1 MNSAEANAGSA
12 SRIWN
17 LPNILTMLRIVLVP
31 FFVWFLILDAPGLQA
46 QNGVWRWA
54 AAFVFAVAIYTDK
67 LDGDI
72 ARSRGLVT
80 DFGKIADP
88 IADKLLIG
96 SALVMLSLLQEL
108 PWWVT
113 ILILVREWGITA
125 LRFFVIRY
133 GVMPGLSRRE
143 AEDRGP
149 DGGDLPLRPSAGV
162 HRSVARRRGVRRH
175 DGRAGDHAVD
185 RRRVRYRGPQAAGR
199 RDQGGERTGKGE
211 QAMNDPN
218 PQLHAS
224 PHPTLHPNLHRL
236 AEQAV
241 TGAIGRGLTVA
252 TAESLTAGMVAA
264 VLADTPGASG
274 MLQGGVVSY
283 ANSVKADVLGV
294 PGELLDA
301 VGSVDGQVAAAM
313 ADGARRICGADIGVS
328 TTGVAGPEPHDGKA
342 VGTVFIG
349 VATAEGST
357 SYPYSFEGS
366 RAEIRA
372 LACGAALERLLEALS
387 SEGYPA

>member
-31 FFVWFLILDAPGLQA
+31 VFVWFLILDAPGLQA

-133 GVMPGLSRRE
+133 GVIPASR
-143 AEDRGP
+143 
-149 DGGDLPLRPSAGV
+149 GGKLKTVVQTVAIFLYVLPLASMAPWLSVVAFVVMMAALAITLWTGGEYVIEALKLRAAGI
-162 HRSVARRRGVRRH
+162 
-175 DGRAGDHAVD
+175 RAEKE
-185 RRRVRYRGPQAAGR
+185 RVR
-199 RDQGGERTGKGE
+199 ENE
-211 QAMNDPN
+211 Q
-218 PQLHAS
+218 
-224 PHPTLHPNLHRL
+224 
-236 AEQAV
+236 
-241 TGAIGRGLTVA
+241 
-252 TAESLTAGMVAA
+252 
-264 VLADTPGASG
+264 
-274 MLQGGVVSY
+274 
-283 ANSVKADVLGV
+283 
-294 PGELLDA
+294 
-301 VGSVDGQVAAAM
+301 
-313 ADGARRICGADIGVS
+313 
-328 TTGVAGPEPHDGKA
+328 
-342 VGTVFIG
+342 
-349 VATAEGST
+349 
-357 SYPYSFEGS
+357 
-366 RAEIRA
+366 
-372 LACGAALERLLEALS
+372 
-387 SEGYPA
+387 

>member
-17 LPNILTMLRIVLVP
+17 LPNVLTMLRIVLVP
-31 FFVWFLILDAPGLQA
+31 FFVWFLLLDAPGLQA

-133 GVMPGLSRRE
+133 GVIPASR
-143 AEDRGP
+143 
-149 DGGDLPLRPSAGV
+149 GGKLKTVVQTVAIFLYVLPLASLAPWLGVVAFVVMMAALAITLWTGGEYVIEALKLRAAGI
-162 HRSVARRRGVRRH
+162 
-175 DGRAGDHAVD
+175 RAEKE
-185 RRRVRYRGPQAAGR
+185 RVRENKQ
-199 RDQGGERTGKGE
+199 
-211 QAMNDPN
+211 
-218 PQLHAS
+218 
-224 PHPTLHPNLHRL
+224 
-236 AEQAV
+236 
-241 TGAIGRGLTVA
+241 
-252 TAESLTAGMVAA
+252 
-264 VLADTPGASG
+264 
-274 MLQGGVVSY
+274 
-283 ANSVKADVLGV
+283 
-294 PGELLDA
+294 
-301 VGSVDGQVAAAM
+301 
-313 ADGARRICGADIGVS
+313 
-328 TTGVAGPEPHDGKA
+328 
-342 VGTVFIG
+342 
-349 VATAEGST
+349 
-357 SYPYSFEGS
+357 
-366 RAEIRA
+366 
-372 LACGAALERLLEALS
+372 
-387 SEGYPA
+387 